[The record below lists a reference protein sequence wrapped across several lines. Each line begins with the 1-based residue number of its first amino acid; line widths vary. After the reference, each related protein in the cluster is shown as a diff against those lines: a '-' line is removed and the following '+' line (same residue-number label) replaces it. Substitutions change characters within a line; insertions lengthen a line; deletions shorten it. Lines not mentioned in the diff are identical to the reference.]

1 MTLGA
6 AWEEYRAN
14 EANEEEELIVSC
26 EEVME
31 IHVRTTRWAKETSKH
46 ILPILEDAYEA
57 AHCYVERIYDLK
69 RRTRAITPDFFR
81 DSSPAKEDWTDT
93 TFYHIFD
100 SAVDLIE
107 ANLQPRFLQFQQHQP
122 TDLPDAG
129 VVSRTH
135 GSSHQ
140 MAPSV
145 THAQHRLSGAEVTRS
160 RFDSEF
166 KERATTADGQRR
178 LNPRSRFNV
187 TDSSLTTSRMN
198 AYMLANYAIRNP
210 KSPSRAAPSQKI
222 PSSLT
227 RSPFASLT
235 PSYGK
240 RRRSDSSSVS
250 NYRSPPIFSTPDG
263 NARKK
268 VKTGYAQADAIDMT
282 AIYWANVVDST
293 EELSR
298 HLRNTFSGIN
308 SGSNALADLR
318 KEIDQMGCRC
328 GCLERVRALH
338 RTLQEK
344 EDRMLEYVYAM
355 DRTVAEFEGRR
366 R

>member
-1 MTLGA
+1 MSTRKYSPNSPQVPSHIERVRSEIPSYAYFPTSPDYRFANGIGRSSADQVSSSDDGFAAGHGLEDEEHIMTLGA

-31 IHVRTTRWAKETSKH
+31 IHVRTTRWAEETSKH

-57 AHCYVERIYDLK
+57 AHCYLERIYDLK
-69 RRTRAITPDFFR
+69 SRTRAITPDFFR

-140 MAPSV
+140 MAPSI
-145 THAQHRLSGAEVTRS
+145 THAQYRLSGAEVTRS

-240 RRRSDSSSVS
+240 RCRRDSSSVS
-250 NYRSPPIFSTPDG
+250 NYRSPPHIQH
-263 NARKK
+263 ARRQREEEGQDR
-268 VKTGYAQADAIDMT
+268 VCTGGR
-282 AIYWANVVDST
+282 N
-293 EELSR
+293 R
-298 HLRNTFSGIN
+298 H
-308 SGSNALADLR
+308 
-318 KEIDQMGCRC
+318 
-328 GCLERVRALH
+328 
-338 RTLQEK
+338 
-344 EDRMLEYVYAM
+344 DRHIL
-355 DRTVAEFEGRR
+355 GQRR